1 MPNLDEIDQLVKD
14 KKSIICVMG
23 LGYVGLPTALHFAQK
38 GFRVYGFDVDKK
50 KIDVLQKNQL
60 PFYDVGLEENFQ
72 KALATKNITFHDDP
86 SCIKN
91 CHISLVIV
99 PTPVNNQKV
108 PDLSYIV
115 NAGEFIGNN
124 YTDNHIVVL
133 ESTVYPGVTDE
144 ILGPTIEKYS
154 GKKADQ
160 DFHLAYVP
168 ERYNPGDEKHTLS
181 KVKRVIGA
189 NSPVVGKIL
198 HNLYSSIVE
207 IPDGIVM
214 VHNTKTAEAAKVI
227 ENTQRDLNIA
237 LMNEIALICERL
249 GIDSIEVINAAATKW
264 NFIKYTPGAGVGGH
278 CLPHDPYYLTSKA
291 KELGY
296 NPEIILAGRR
306 LNDWMPYHMTEL
318 IQDGLNKIEKSV
330 KGSKIIILGASY
342 KENTGDLRS
351 APSEIVV
358 KNLLSKGAEIVLIDP
373 YVFGVNEIWGCK
385 LYKTLQEAPIHNAD
399 AIALMTFHDVFSDD
413 LLLTIRKQL
422 GEKVVLIDGRRKIDP
437 SKVNN
442 DYFLVQLGSGIKQF

>member
-1 MPNLDEIDQLVKD
+1 LPTLNEIDQLVKD
-14 KKSIICVMG
+14 KKSVICVLG

-50 KIDVLQKNQL
+50 KIAILQKNQL
-60 PFYDVGLEENFQ
+60 PFYDVGLEENFK
-72 KALATKNITFHDDP
+72 KALTTKNITFHDDP

-108 PDLSYIV
+108 PDLSYIE
-115 NAGEFIGNN
+115 NAGEFIGTN
-124 YTDNHIVVL
+124 YSDNHIVVL

-144 ILGPTIEKYS
+144 ILGPTIEKFS

-168 ERYNPGDEKHTLS
+168 ERYNPGDEEHTLS

-189 NSPVVGKIL
+189 NSPKVGKIL
-198 HNLYSSIVE
+198 HKLYSSIVE

-214 VHNTKTAEAAKVI
+214 VRNTKTAEAAKVI

-249 GIDSIEVINAAATKW
+249 GIDSVEVINAAATKW
-264 NFIKYTPGAGVGGH
+264 NFVKYIPGAGVGGH

-306 LNDWMPYHMTEL
+306 LNDWMPHHMTEL
-318 IQDGLNKIEKSV
+318 IQDGLNKIRKSV
-330 KGSKIIILGASY
+330 KGSKVIVLGASY
-342 KENTGDLRS
+342 KENVGDLRS

-358 KNLLSKGAEIVLIDP
+358 ENLLRKGADVVLIDP
-373 YVFGVNEIWGCK
+373 YVKTDGKLWGCE
-385 LYKTLQEAPIHNAD
+385 LYKSLENAPIENTS
-399 AIALMTFHDVFSDD
+399 AIAFMTAHDVFTEEV
-413 LLLTIRKQL
+413 LLAIRGKL
-422 GEKVVLIDGRRKIDP
+422 AKDAVLIDGRRRLDTTKLKEKYLII
-437 SKVNN
+437 K
-442 DYFLVQLGSGIKQF
+442 LGSGLTEY